1 MSNTNRSLWP
11 GLILL
16 LLGIIFLLNNLEI
29 SSVGHL
35 IGTYWPLILIL
46 VGIGILIK
54 SQRPSM
60 LASRTPGQEG
70 ESHASQGPSS
80 AAHLTGT
87 SSETGADTVSE
98 SSVFGNISLKPVS
111 RNFKGGALTT
121 VFGNI
126 DLNLTSAELAAGEQ
140 HLDLHSVFGG
150 VHITL
155 PRDIG
160 LLVRGNCLFG
170 EITVLNQKKG
180 GIASDITF
188 RSENYD
194 SAVKKLNINASQV
207 FGDIKIW

>member
-35 IGTYWPLILIL
+35 IGRYWPLILIL
-46 VGIGILIK
+46 LGIGILIK

-70 ESHASQGPSS
+70 ETRESRAPSS
-80 AAHLTGT
+80 GAHLTGT

-126 DLNLTSAELAAGEQ
+126 DLNLTSADLAEGEQ
-140 HLDLHSVFGG
+140 HLSVHTVFGS
-150 VHITL
+150 VRITL
-155 PRDIG
+155 PKDVG
-160 LLVRGNCLFG
+160 VMVRGNTFLG
-170 EITVLNQKKG
+170 EVSVMDQKKG